1 MPNSSPKILII
12 DDDPH
17 IVGVLSVTLEDAKFN
32 VTAAH
37 SGKEG
42 LRAAYDQHPDLVLLD
57 IMMPGMD
64 GFEVLDHLR
73 AVTDIPIIMLT
84 AMGQDQNRIRG
95 MDKGATDFIS
105 KGTNMDVLIAHI
117 QNRLRTYERKRTPQG
132 PRRYDGQLE
141 VDVPRRRV
149 RLDDK
154 PVNLTPLQWKLFKY
168 LVENEGRIA
177 SYQNLLNAGW
187 DNPEFADPRAVKV
200 QISGLREKLNDDARD
215 SRYIHTIREE
225 GYLFEVR
232 KEPNRL

>member
-1 MPNSSPKILII
+1 MTSLTPKILII

-42 LRAAYDQHPDLVLLD
+42 LRAAYDQHPDLILLD

-73 AVTDIPIIMLT
+73 AVTDIPVIMLT
-84 AMGQDQNRIRG
+84 AMGQDSNRIRG
-95 MDKGATDFIS
+95 MDKGATDFIA
-105 KGTNMDVLIAHI
+105 KGTKMDVLISHI
-117 QNRLRTYERKRTPQG
+117 QNRLRTHERKRVPQG
-132 PRRYDGQLE
+132 PRRFDTQLE

-149 RLDDK
+149 RVAEQ
-154 PVNLTPLQWKLFKY
+154 PIYLTPLQWKLFQY
-168 LVENEGRIA
+168 LIENEGRIA
-177 SYQNLLNAGW
+177 TYQNLLNAGW
-187 DNPEFADPRAVKV
+187 DNPEFGDIRGVKV
-200 QISGLREKLNDDARD
+200 QISLLREKLKDSAHD
-215 SRYIHTIREE
+215 SRYIHTVREE

-232 KEPNRL
+232 KESNRL